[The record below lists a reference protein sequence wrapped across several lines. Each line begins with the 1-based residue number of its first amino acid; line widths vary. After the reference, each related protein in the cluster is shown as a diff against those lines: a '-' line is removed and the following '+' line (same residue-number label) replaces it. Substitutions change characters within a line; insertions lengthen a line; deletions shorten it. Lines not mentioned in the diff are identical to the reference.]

1 MSIGEYFITIYK
13 QISMNIWDF
22 KRIRQWTMNRCNC
35 TAPMMIK
42 LLIKKFYIASLKQPI
57 KGLGIKV
64 P

>member
-1 MSIGEYFITIYK
+1 
-13 QISMNIWDF
+13 
-22 KRIRQWTMNRCNC
+22 MNRCNC

-42 LLIKKFYIASLKQPI
+42 LLIEKFYIASLKQPI

>member
-1 MSIGEYFITIYK
+1 
-13 QISMNIWDF
+13 
-22 KRIRQWTMNRCNC
+22 MNRCNC

-42 LLIKKFYIASLKQPI
+42 LLIEKFYTASLKQPI